1 MGCSQ
6 IRRILEGKLFPMKAL
21 GYYAVVTGR
30 SRKDDSIQSI
40 REYEERFFRSSKL
53 FK

>member
-1 MGCSQ
+1 LAQ
-6 IRRILEGKLFPMKAL
+6 IRRILEGKLFPMRAL

-30 SRKDDSIQSI
+30 SRKDDSIASI
-40 REYEERFFRSSKL
+40 REYEDRFFRSSKL